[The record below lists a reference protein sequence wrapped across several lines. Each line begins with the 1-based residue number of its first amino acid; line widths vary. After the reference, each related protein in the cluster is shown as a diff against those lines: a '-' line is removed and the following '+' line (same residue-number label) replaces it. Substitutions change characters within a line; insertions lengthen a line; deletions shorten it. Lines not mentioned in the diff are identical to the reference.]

1 MAEILHQ
8 LTCSLSHNLQGFIY
22 IPTGV
27 VLFSGNSTSNSRKII
42 NSELPAMAF
51 QAKGRVCRI
60 VDLDSPSVGFR
71 GGVEEQLLPR
81 KTNMSPEK
89 QWLEDVDPLE
99 IVPF

>member
-27 VLFSGNSTSNSRKII
+27 VLFSGNSTSNNRKII
-42 NSELPAMAF
+42 NSEFPAMAF

-71 GGVEEQLLPR
+71 AGW
-81 KTNMSPEK
+81 KNSYSPEN
-89 QWLEDVDPLE
+89 
-99 IVPF
+99 